1 MARKTERVTIGEDTY
16 VITQLGGTV
25 GSDLWDD
32 ILAAAGPKLVPQLD
46 KLGQLLGALQGV
58 DLEKG
63 DAQVK
68 QRLLLTFAPVILDVV
83 TTMPKA
89 LKQRWRTLF
98 AEQTLVCLNSVELN
112 MAEAKLFD
120 DHFAGRYV
128 AMTAWEAA
136 HLKLNFLSFLPSKP
150 SSESSSSAG

>member
-32 ILAAAGPKLVPQLD
+32 ILAAVGPKLMPQLEKLGD
-46 KLGQLLGALQGV
+46 KLGELKGV
-58 DLEKG
+58 NLESDEAKT
-63 DAQVK
+63 AM
-68 QRLLLTFAPVILDVV
+68 LLTFAPVIVDVL
-83 TTMPKA
+83 TTVPKA
-89 LKQRWRTLF
+89 LKQRWRKLF
-98 AEQTLVCLNSVELN
+98 EEQTKLCTGSVELN

-128 AMTAWEAA
+128 AMTAWEMV
-136 HLKLNFLSFLPSKP
+136 HLKHNFLSFLPSKP
-150 SSESSSSAG
+150 ASISSAAGA